1 MRTRAKKNH
10 SSPKKAMGSFR
21 IIGGEWRSRRLSF
34 PGIEGLRP
42 TTDRV
47 KETVFNWLSG
57 EIEGA
62 KVLDL
67 FAGSCSLGFEALSRG
82 AESLTAIEKD
92 RSAAQAIRDNLNL
105 LKGEAEVIQ
114 NDAIAWLKQNANEQ
128 TGSPFSL
135 IFLDPPFRQGLLDS
149 CLELLEN
156 SAILEPNALIYLEL
170 EQERRDLLV
179 PSGWQLLKE
188 KSAGQVSYR
197 LYQT

>member
-1 MRTRAKKNH
+1 
-10 SSPKKAMGSFR
+10 
-21 IIGGEWRSRRLSF
+21 
-34 PGIEGLRP
+34 
-42 TTDRV
+42 
-47 KETVFNWLSG
+47 
-57 EIEGA
+57 
-62 KVLDL
+62 
-67 FAGSCSLGFEALSRG
+67 
-82 AESLTAIEKD
+82 
-92 RSAAQAIRDNLNL
+92 
-105 LKGEAEVIQ
+105 
-114 NDAIAWLKQNANEQ
+114 
-128 TGSPFSL
+128 L

>member
-1 MRTRAKKNH
+1 MRTRANKTH

-34 PGIEGLRP
+34 PGIESLRP

-67 FAGSCSLGFEALSRG
+67 FAGSGSLGLEALSRG
-82 AESLTAIEKD
+82 AASLTLIERD
-92 RSAAQAIRDNLNL
+92 RLAAQAIRDNLSL
-105 LKGEAEVIQ
+105 LKCQAEVIQ
-114 NDAIAWLKQNANEQ
+114 SDAIAWLKQSITER
-128 TGSPFSL
+128 TRSPYSL

-156 SAILEPNALIYLEL
+156 SAILESNTLVYLEL
-170 EQERRDLLV
+170 EQERRDLLI

-197 LYQT
+197 LYKT